1 MKNPSSKHKEQK
13 AKVMLLLKLKDKS
26 PTEGLEP
33 KSSKRMELY
42 LYQLFLLYLQF
53 GAPIKPLK
61 NATIDLL

>member
-13 AKVMLLLKLKDKS
+13 AKVMLLKLKDKS
-26 PTEGLEP
+26 PTERLEP
-33 KSSKRMELY
+33 KSSKSMELY